1 MKKSKGLNEKK
12 QFDINCVGR
21 SVSFYQDSKQ
31 DKTDTGTILCVID
44 SEKENPIYE
53 IKPNKMNYDKVW
65 RTHKE
70 IL

>member
-1 MKKSKGLNEKK
+1 MEKQYLSTEK
-12 QFDINCVGR
+12 PCTIHSVGR

-53 IKPNKMNYDKVW
+53 IKPDTMDYDKVW

>member
-1 MKKSKGLNEKK
+1 MGKQHLSTEKPYT
-12 QFDINCVGR
+12 IHSVGR

-44 SEKENPIYE
+44 SEEENNPIYE
-53 IKPNKMNYDKVW
+53 IKPDTMDYDKIW

>member
-1 MKKSKGLNEKK
+1 MEKLNKENGTKPST
-12 QFDINCVGR
+12 IHSIGR
-21 SVSFYQDSKQ
+21 SVSFYQDSKKN
-31 DKTDTGTILCVID
+31 KTDTGTILCVID

-53 IKPNKMNYDKVW
+53 IKPNTMNYDKVW